1 MTWEDLHDV
10 VLKASFLFLPPSGS
24 SFPCP
29 PRGRERSNHRT
40 QTEDALRETKLGQRV
55 HQHRFEAP
63 RVSFSWEMKN
73 WQRGRT
79 RTSFLTFEFWC
90 VFRSKVGVF
99 LCGPPQLG
107 KSLEKQCLSHSEA
120 DVKFIFNKENFWTSS
135 DVSSLVH
142 TTDLF
147 TSTTDVWS
155 SSYWEN
161 RHTRS
166 TFHFF
171 SLWDISKP
179 LFPFSLVF
187 TSALNI

>member
-10 VLKASFLFLPPSGS
+10 VFKASFLFLPPSGS

-29 PRGRERSNHRT
+29 PRGGERSNHRT

-73 WQRGRT
+73 RAWKNED
-79 RTSFLTFEFWC
+79 SNFWVLC

-142 TTDLF
+142 TTDLLF
-147 TSTTDVWS
+147 TSSTDVWS
-155 SSYWEN
+155 RSYWEN
-161 RHTRS
+161 GHIRS

-179 LFPFSLVF
+179 LFPFRLVF